1 MFVVPPGCIYL
12 IVSLAK
18 NQMVLFYLLI
28 HKTLELSE
36 SVLSFYYDCMYTFT
50 ENDLLTIADH

>member
-28 HKTLELSE
+28 HKTLELTE

-50 ENDLLTIADH
+50 ENDF